1 MRGIAATLLVLL
13 SHAWGQYEG
22 RLLLGQQEGQV
33 IYPASGTVAYGPAR
47 LIAEALGL
55 GYLEASGRVYLS
67 LGSRVAAFS
76 ISSQGAE
83 AVRQL
88 NAYNTQG
95 RLWVPV
101 RELARVL
108 NLYYRNDYG
117 ALVLALWP
125 ARLLEVQRTNLA
137 SSERYILRF
146 DRDVQVRL
154 LASNPPRLALI
165 GVTEVPDVPPDSPI
179 SFSKESWGS
188 EIYLPQ
194 GSGTPRLIF
203 LPQQVLVERASTL
216 RLPRVVLD
224 PGHGGADAGVVVGS
238 LREKDLVLMLAQQV
252 QRRLQGGLEVV
263 LTRNADRAVPL
274 LARAQ
279 YASTAQVFVSLHAAP
294 GSRVTAFSH
303 PEIQTL
309 RLLEKG
315 RELLV
320 RSPTVQRA
328 ILEHFVAPP
337 GSAARL
343 AQGIAQ
349 GFASMGIL
357 ANTSQDPMYVLSLAG
372 GAAVLLEVGFEQLRT
387 PEKRAQVAS
396 VLAEA
401 IRAYLGLSPSAG
413 GTRP

>member
-88 NAYNTQG
+88 NAYSTQG

-117 ALVLALWP
+117 ALVLALRP

-188 EIYLPQ
+188 EIYLSQ

-252 QRRLQGGLEVV
+252 QRRLQDGLEVV

-294 GSRVTAFSH
+294 GSRVTVFSH

-320 RSPTVQRA
+320 RSPTAQRA